1 MSWIDSEGGAVP
13 SNAVVGGNTN
23 DGETLYIG
31 RVVHNGT
38 VTVGKIHPSHGVC
51 YFPYG
56 KSYKFNFRIRFT
68 TSLEYFSGGAELS
81 NNFYEVLV
89 KNAFGRH
96 LGL

>member
-1 MSWIDSEGGAVP
+1 MRFVSMTLVSRMWKFYNENQVLVAPTGSLSWIDGEGGAVP
-13 SNAVVGGNTN
+13 SNAVIGGQAN

-56 KSYKFNFRIRFT
+56 KTKS
-68 TSLEYFSGGAELS
+68 
-81 NNFYEVLV
+81 
-89 KNAFGRH
+89 
-96 LGL
+96 